1 MSMKEIINQLFE
13 IEKKVS
19 DHNLDMLTRNLTRIH
34 HQLEEMGYQIV
45 NPVGKRYDER
55 DASVEANILNP
66 NATMITRVLKP
77 VIYTTENGNYTLLQK
92 GVVIVE

>member
-19 DHNLDMLTRNLTRIH
+19 DHNLDMLERNLTRIF
-34 HQLEEMGYQIV
+34 HQLEEMGYQVV
-45 NPVGKRYDER
+45 NPIGKRYDER

-66 NATMITRVLKP
+66 NAETITRVLKP

>member
-19 DHNLDMLTRNLTRIH
+19 DHNLDMLERNLTRIF

-45 NPVGKRYDER
+45 NPIGKRYDER

-66 NATMITRVLKP
+66 NAEIITRVLKP
-77 VIYTTENGNYTLLQK
+77 VIYTTENGQYTLLHK

>member
-1 MSMKEIINQLFE
+1 MKEIINQLFE

-19 DHNLDMLTRNLTRIH
+19 DHKLDILDRNLQRIA

-45 NPVGKRYDER
+45 NPIGTRYDER

-66 NATMITRVLKP
+66 NAKTITRVLKP

>member
-1 MSMKEIINQLFE
+1 MKEIINQLFE

-19 DHNLDMLTRNLTRIH
+19 DHNLDMLERNLTRIF
-34 HQLEEMGYQIV
+34 HQLDEMGYQVV
-45 NPVGKRYDER
+45 NPIGKRYDER

-66 NATMITRVLKP
+66 NAQIITRVLKP
-77 VIYTTENGNYTLLQK
+77 VIYTTENGTYTLLQK